1 MIEVLSSFF
10 VLFIQITTMAM
21 AVGSFREDSIGWGIF
36 FIIAFLISLLPF
48 VLLIIALIG
57 ENDENNQ
64 VSIHIISSPQPEPS
78 TEETRKIFSN
88 NLSYYLRLREK
99 SPQALSRAL
108 QTSDNEVS
116 KWLNAE
122 KEPENWQKS
131 EIARYLDI
139 NIAKLDQNIDHSDIE
154 IRKRTFEKAA
164 NIYEL
169 IDQFSPEKAEAAE
182 RFVELFYNT
191 YNGF

>member
-1 MIEVLSSFF
+1 MF
-10 VLFIQITTMAM
+10 T
-21 AVGSFREDSIGWGIF
+21 
-36 FIIAFLISLLPF
+36 
-48 VLLIIALIG
+48 IALIISAIEFFISG
-57 ENDENNQ
+57 DLLWGFGCLIAIG
-64 VSIHIISSPQPEPS
+64 VLWGIIFLIDALIEKHKEKKNVPVVHVYSSPLIQES
-78 TEETRKIFSN
+78 TEETRKTFSN
-88 NLSYYLRLREK
+88 NLNYYLRLRGK
-99 SPQALSRAL
+99 SPDALSRAL
-108 QTSDNEVS
+108 QVSDNEIT

-154 IRKRTFEKAA
+154 IKERTFEKAA

-169 IDQFSPEKAEAAE
+169 MDQFSPEKAEATE
-182 RFVELFYNT
+182 QFVELFYNA